1 MWRRHHRNRI
11 AAGLALTA
19 LQLCSPSS
27 AVAQQGWDIA
37 PATLSTAAVPL
48 FIGNQDPAVTMSA
61 GGNIVAV
68 WTEVPA
74 VTTYRIV
81 RAARFDGARGA
92 WDTATTLF
100 SSATQAA
107 QDVRLAGDAAGN
119 AIAVWTA
126 VTVGSPTEFARAAR
140 FSASTGTWSDIPLP
154 VTNHSATPVVAMNA
168 VGDAVIAW
176 RELVGV
182 DAGVHAVRYA
192 QATTMWSGDERPAGT
207 GADPALLDAAMDDAG
222 NIHLVWRA
230 SAGIRSSRYSVAN
243 SAWGSVADLGTY
255 SDIYVVAPRVAMN
268 GAGDAIVTWETGG
281 GVTAVLRSRTD
292 NAWSAPAQISSGTW
306 LDEMARPAID
316 AAGAAIVVWRRLGPA
331 GPSGGTGVQAR
342 RYAPGTGWSSIVDLV
357 TGASQPTPSVA
368 VAVDPSGNAFVTMNR
383 FVTAAD
389 ARLHAARFS
398 AATGVWSAA
407 TPLSAPAQLSALSN
421 VAVDSNGNAVAI
433 WFQAVGVHVTQA
445 ARWTATPAAP
455 TLLGAAPSVQSVS
468 VSVGV
473 GATTD
478 PAFAPSNLEF
488 SIDGGVS
495 WTARSPAG
503 IDSPFVVAGLTD
515 GVAYELRVRAV
526 NSAGA
531 GAGSVVARVRSGTS
545 VEPGALRVVAR
556 QGNLLTLAWTPPSAG
571 LEPSSY
577 QLEGGIAGQS
587 QVLAVLPTGGAATQ
601 FSVSVPDGTFFVRM
615 ASLWGTT
622 RLAVS
627 SPITVA
633 MNAPAAPDAPTAL
646 LASANGSALALSWRN
661 RWEHAAPTGIR
672 LAVSGAVSTT
682 LDLPVSESFTYSGVP
697 PGTYTFTV
705 SALNGSTAGAPSA
718 PTTVSFPGTCT
729 GAPAPPA
736 AFSATAQGGT
746 VYLDWLPAASGEAA
760 TGYVLLVSGAFTGSL
775 PSVARTLAVPAPP
788 GSYTI
793 RVVSVGPCGTSQP
806 TPPQTVIVR

>member
-1 MWRRHHRNRI
+1 MRPTWLPRLVL
-11 AAGLALTA
+11 GLVLTA
-19 LQLCSPSS
+19 MQWSAPSV
-27 AVAQQGWDIA
+27 AGAQQGWDNT

-74 VTTYRIV
+74 ITTYRIV
-81 RAARFDGARGA
+81 RASRFDGTRGV

-154 VTNHSATPVVAMNA
+154 VTNHSATPIVAMNA
-168 VGDAVIAW
+168 AGDAVIAW

-182 DAGVHAVRYA
+182 DAGVHAVRYV
-192 QATTMWSGDERPAGT
+192 QASETWSGDERPAGT

-230 SAGIRSSRYSVAN
+230 SAGIRSSRYSVAS
-243 SAWGSVADLGTY
+243 SAWSGVADLGTY
-255 SDIYVVAPRVAMN
+255 SDINVVAPRVAMN

-281 GVTAVLRSRTD
+281 GVTAALRSRTD
-292 NAWSAPAQISSGTW
+292 SAWSAPTQISSGSG

-316 AAGAAIVVWRRLGPA
+316 AAGAAVVAWRRTGTVGPF
-331 GPSGGTGVQAR
+331 GFGVQAR
-342 RYAPGTGWSSIVDLV
+342 RLAPGMGWSTIVDLV
-357 TGASQPTPSVA
+357 TGASQPTPSVG

-398 AATGVWSAA
+398 AAMGAWSAA

-421 VAVDSNGNAVAI
+421 VAMDSNGNAVAI

-455 TLLGAAPSVQSVS
+455 TLLGAVPSAQSLS

-473 GATTD
+473 GATTE
-478 PAFAPSNLEF
+478 PAFAPSNLQF

-503 IDSPFVVAGLTD
+503 IDSPFVIAGLTD
-515 GVAYELRVRAV
+515 GVAYDLRVRAV

-531 GAGSVVARVRSGTS
+531 GAGSAAARVRSGTS

-556 QGNLLTLAWTPPSAG
+556 QGNLLTLAWTPPAAG
-571 LEPSSY
+571 LEPSAY

-601 FSVSVPDGTFFVRM
+601 FTVLVPDGTFFVRM
-615 ASLWGTT
+615 ASVWGAT

-633 MNAPAAPDAPTAL
+633 MNAPATPDAPTAL
-646 LASANGSALALSWRN
+646 LASANGSALALSWQN

-705 SALNGSTAGAPSA
+705 SALNGSTASAPSA
-718 PTTVSFPGTCT
+718 PTTVGFPGTCT

-736 AFSATAQGGT
+736 AFSAAAQGGT
-746 VYLDWLPAASGEAA
+746 VYLDWLPAASGQAA

-775 PSVARTLAVPAPP
+775 PSAARTLAVPAPP

-806 TPPQTVIVR
+806 TPPQTVIVG

>member
-1 MWRRHHRNRI
+1 MRPTWLP
-11 AAGLALTA
+11 GLVLGLVLTA
-19 LQLCSPSS
+19 AQWGAPAA
-27 AVAQQGWDIA
+27 AVAQQGWDST

-48 FIGNQDPAVTMSA
+48 FIGNQDPAVAMSA

-74 VTTYRIV
+74 VTSYRIV
-81 RAARFDGARGA
+81 RASRYDGAEGA
-92 WDTATTLF
+92 WHAATTLF

-140 FSASTGTWSDIPLP
+140 FSASTGTWADIPLP
-154 VTNHSATPVVAMNA
+154 VTNHSATPIVAMNA
-168 VGDAVIAW
+168 AGDAVIAW

-182 DAGVHAVRYA
+182 GAGVHAVRYA
-192 QATTMWSGDERPAGT
+192 QATATWSADERPAGT
-207 GADPALLDAAMDDAG
+207 GADPALLEAAMDDAG

-230 SAGIRSSRYSVAN
+230 SAGIRSSRYSAAS
-243 SAWGSVADLGTY
+243 SAWSGVADLGTY

-268 GAGDAIVTWETGG
+268 GAGDAIVTWETSGG
-281 GVTAVLRSRTD
+281 ITAVLRSRTAG
-292 NAWSAPAQISSGTW
+292 AWSAPAQISSGTS

-316 AAGAAIVVWRRLGPA
+316 AAGAAIVAWRRVGPA
-331 GPSGGTGVQAR
+331 GPSGNAGVQAR
-342 RYAPGTGWSSIVDLV
+342 RHSPGTGWSPIVDLV
-357 TGASQPTPSVA
+357 TGANQPTPSVGI
-368 VAVDPSGNAFVTMNR
+368 AVDPAGNAFVTMTR
-383 FVTAAD
+383 FVTADD

-398 AATGVWSAA
+398 AATGAWSAA
-407 TPLSAPAQLSALSN
+407 NPLSATAQLSALSN
-421 VAVDSNGNAVAI
+421 VAVDPHGNAVAI

-455 TLLGAAPSVQSVS
+455 TLLGAVPSAQSVS

-478 PAFAPSNLEF
+478 PAFAPSNFEY
-488 SIDGGVS
+488 SVDGGLS

-503 IDSPFVVAGLTD
+503 ITSPFVVAGLTD
-515 GVAYELRVRAV
+515 GVAYDLRVRAV
-526 NSAGA
+526 NDAGA
-531 GAGSVVARVRSGTS
+531 GAGSVAARVRSGAS
-545 VEPGALRVVAR
+545 VAPGALRVVAR
-556 QGNLLTLAWTPPSAG
+556 QGNMMTLAWTPPAAG

-601 FSVSVPDGTFFVRM
+601 FTVSVPDGTFFVRM
-615 ASLWGTT
+615 ASVWGTT

-627 SPITVA
+627 PEITVA
-633 MNAPAAPDAPTAL
+633 INAPAAPDAPAAL
-646 LASANGSALALSWRN
+646 LASANGSALALSWQN

-705 SALNGSTAGAPSA
+705 SALNGSTASAPSA
-718 PTTVSFPGTCT
+718 PATVTFPGACT
-729 GAPAPPA
+729 GAPSPPA
-736 AFSATAQGGT
+736 AFSATTQGGM
-746 VYLDWLPAASGEAA
+746 VYLDWLPATSGEAA

-775 PSVARTLAVPAPP
+775 PSAARTLVVPAPP
-788 GSYTI
+788 GSYTV
-793 RVVSVGPCGTSQP
+793 RVVSVGPCGTSEP
-806 TPPQTVIVR
+806 TPPQTVIVP

>member
-1 MWRRHHRNRI
+1 MPRLRFPHAPVGPVLLFGI
-11 AAGLALTA
+11 LVAAGPV
-19 LQLCSPSS
+19 S
-27 AVAQQGWDIA
+27 AQQGWDSA

-61 GGNIVAV
+61 SGNTVAV

-74 VTTYRIV
+74 ITTYRIV
-81 RAARFDGARGA
+81 RASRYDATRGA

-154 VTNHSATPVVAMNA
+154 VTNHSATPIVAMNA
-168 VGDAVIAW
+168 AGDAVIAW

-192 QATTMWSGDERPAGT
+192 QATATWSSDERPAGT
-207 GADPALLDAAMDDAG
+207 GADAALLEAAMDDAG

-230 SAGIRSSRYSVAN
+230 SAGIRSSRYSVAS
-243 SAWGSVADLGTY
+243 SAWSGVANLGTY

-281 GVTAVLRSRTD
+281 GVTVVLRSRTD
-292 NAWSAPAQISSGTW
+292 TVWSSPAQVSSGSG

-316 AAGAAIVVWRRLGPA
+316 ATGAAVVAWRRSAPLPFGPY
-331 GPSGGTGVQAR
+331 GVQAR
-342 RYAPGTGWSSIVDLV
+342 RYSPGTGWSPIVDLV
-357 TGASQPTPSVA
+357 TGANQPTPSVG
-368 VAVDPSGNAFVTMNR
+368 VAVDPAGNAFVTMTR
-383 FVTAAD
+383 FVTAGD
-389 ARLHAARFS
+389 GRLHAARFS
-398 AATGVWSAA
+398 AATGAWSAA
-407 TPLSAPAQLSALSN
+407 TPLSAPAQLSALSH
-421 VAVDSNGNAVAI
+421 VAVDPRGNAVAI

-445 ARWTATPAAP
+445 TRWTATPAAP
-455 TLLGAAPSVQSVS
+455 TLLGAVPSAQSVS

-488 SIDGGVS
+488 SIDGGDS

-503 IDSPFVVAGLTD
+503 LDSPFVVAGLTD
-515 GVAYELRVRAV
+515 GVAYDLRVRAV

-531 GAGSVVARVRSGTS
+531 GAGSAAARVRSGTS
-545 VEPGALRVVAR
+545 VEPGALRVVSR
-556 QGNLLTLAWTPPSAG
+556 QGNLLTLAWTPPAAG

-587 QVLAVLPTGGAATQ
+587 TVLAVLPTGGAATQ
-601 FSVSVPDGTFFVRM
+601 FTVSVPDGTFFVRM
-615 ASLWGTT
+615 ASVWGAT
-622 RLAVS
+622 RLAAS
-627 SPITVA
+627 PPITVA
-633 MNAPAAPDAPTAL
+633 MNAPAAPDVPTAL
-646 LASANGSALALSWRN
+646 LASANGSALALSWQN

-705 SALNGSTAGAPSA
+705 SALNGSTASAPSA
-718 PTTVSFPGTCT
+718 PATVTFPGACT

-736 AFSATAQGGT
+736 AFSATTQGGT

-775 PSVARTLAVPAPP
+775 PSAARTLAVPAPP

-793 RVVSVGPCGTSQP
+793 RVVSVGPCGTSEP